1 MGGGESKRGGGSGSI
16 RDNGGGS
23 GGGRESEEDGGGG
36 VRGWGWKVLSPDN
49 LLRVASS
56 APQKPAPVKDE
67 RIIAGVA
74 GSGCSAEYRP
84 SHQGVRISIT
94 SLAG

>member
-1 MGGGESKRGGGSGSI
+1 MEGMEE
-16 RDNGGGS
+16 GGGS
-23 GGGRESEEDGGGG
+23 GGVRADGCGVGRESEEGGGG
-36 VRGWGWKVLSPDN
+36 GGGVLSPDN

-84 SHQGVRISIT
+84 NHQGVRISIT